1 MKLNRHN
8 YEEYFILY
16 LDNELDSE
24 DRREVELFASE
35 HPDLKAELDMLL
47 QSKLTPDTG
56 ITFNNKES
64 LLVRDSSAISLNNHE
79 EWLLSYVDNELTT
92 EEIKDVDRFI
102 AEHPEVKT
110 ELGLLQKTKL
120 QPEAIVFPDKES
132 LYRKEE
138 KAKVIAIH
146 WKRWAVAAALLIGIS
161 TTAVVLLNNK
171 SGGTNPGF
179 AVNQSKT
186 QTSTDNTTT
195 GTQPEK
201 TVPEKVTP
209 ANEQGIAI
217 SDPKKIETSADGS
230 NGAVKQNSA
239 VQKKNKNASSFEEK
253 QNALIIANNIVKKK
267 TNNLPD
273 ASDNPNVVNRQPDA
287 SGLIASSGTG
297 IPSREALTNIN
308 EIAVTSKVTPG
319 IVQTSYPSE
328 TPDELIGED
337 QPGKKNKLRGFF
349 RKITRTFE
357 KRTNIKATD
366 DEDRLLIAGL
376 AIKLN

>member
-35 HPDLKAELDMLL
+35 HPDLKAELDILL
-47 QSKLTPDTG
+47 QSKLSPDTD
-56 ITFNNKES
+56 ITFGNKES
-64 LLVRDSSAISLNNHE
+64 LLARDSSSISMNNYE
-79 EWLLSYVDNELTT
+79 QWLFSYIDNELTT
-92 EEIKDVDRFI
+92 EEVKDIERFI

-138 KAKVIAIH
+138 KAKVVAIH
-146 WKRWAVAAALLIGIS
+146 WRRWAVAAALLIGIS
-161 TTAVVLLNNK
+161 TTAIVLFNSK
-171 SGGTNPGF
+171 SETVQGPVAKAPQNE
-179 AVNQSKT
+179 
-186 QTSTDNTTT
+186 
-195 GTQPEK
+195 EK
-201 TVPEKVTP
+201 T
-209 ANEQGIAI
+209 N
-217 SDPKKIETSADGS
+217 SDNP
-230 NGAVKQNSA
+230 VKQPVNGTPI
-239 VQKKNKNASSFEEK
+239 
-253 QNALIIANNIVKKK
+253 QNAIADNDPQITESTKEPVTIANNHQKNVTSAENKKDQSARIAK
-267 TNNLPD
+267 EDRFIAADKQETNNLPD
-273 ASDNPNVVNRQPDA
+273 SKDNPNVNTRQPDP
-287 SGLIASSGTG
+287 SNLIASSGAN
-297 IPSREALTNIN
+297 IPSKDALTNFN
-308 EIAVTSKVTPG
+308 ENTASSKVTPG
-319 IVQTSYPSE
+319 IVQTSYSQTGAP
-328 TPDELIGED
+328 PDDEFGAD
-337 QPGKKNKLRGFF
+337 QPDGKKNKLRGFF